1 MFQAKKSEEKGYL
14 CLVLHAHLPFVRHP
28 EHEDF
33 LEEDWLYE
41 ALTETYVPLVGVFDK
56 LINDGVDFRLTF
68 SISPTLAAMFSDPL
82 LQQRYLHHLYKL
94 IELTDKEQVRVK
106 NHPEFHEAARM
117 YYDKLRETRFIFE
130 EKYNGN
136 LLNAFRK
143 FQDLGKI
150 EVITSCATH
159 GFLPLMISRRAV
171 RAQVRIAVRDYQ
183 LKFGRRPKGIWLSE
197 CAYNPGDDEILKEE
211 ELRFFFLDTHG
222 IIYGTPRPR
231 YAVFA
236 PVYCPSGVA
245 AFGRDVESSLQ
256 VWSSETGYPGD
267 FRYRE
272 FYRDVGYD
280 LDYDYIRPYLHSDGI
295 RRNVGIKYYKIT
307 GKVGLGEKE
316 PYRPKEGLEVA
327 AEHAGN
333 FMFNREKQVEYLYDF
348 MGRKPIIVAPYDAEL
363 FGHWWYEGPDFLNF
377 LFRKIYYD
385 QTTLRPINPS
395 EYLNENPRNQV
406 ITPSMSSWGDKGY
419 NEVWL
424 NGNNDWI
431 YRHLHKATERMLEIA
446 EGNPQA
452 RGLKRRALNQAAR
465 ELLLAQASDWAFIMT
480 TGRMVEYA
488 EKRTRNHI
496 HHFNRLYEEIKNNG
510 IDENHLNDLEYRDN
524 VFPEMD
530 YRAYL

>member
-1 MFQAKKSEEKGYL
+1 MEKGYL
-14 CLVLHAHLPFVRHP
+14 CLLLHAHLPFVRHP

-41 ALTETYVPLVGVFDK
+41 ALTETYIPLIRVLDG
-56 LINDGVDFRLTF
+56 LINDGVDFRLTI
-68 SISPTLAAMFSDPL
+68 SISPTLTAMFSDPL
-82 LQQRYLHHLYKL
+82 LQSRYLRHLSKL
-94 IELTDKEQVRVK
+94 IELTEKEQIRVRK
-106 NHPEFHEAARM
+106 QPEFREAAQM
-117 YYDKLRETRFIFE
+117 YEKRLKEVRFIFE

-150 EVITSCATH
+150 EVITCCATH
-159 GFLPLMISRRAV
+159 GFLPLMVYRRAV
-171 RAQVRIAVRDYQ
+171 RAQVRIAMRDH
-183 LKFGRRPKGIWLSE
+183 LFKFGHRPKGIWLSE

-211 ELRFFFLDTHG
+211 NLRFFFLDAHG

-236 PVYCPSGVA
+236 PVYCPSGVV

-256 VWSSETGYPGD
+256 VWSAETGYPGD

-280 LDYDYIRPYLHSDGI
+280 LDYNYIRPYLHSDGI
-295 RRNVGIKYYKIT
+295 RRNIGIKYYKIT
-307 GKVGLGEKE
+307 GKVSLDKKE
-316 PYRPKEGLEVA
+316 PYRPQEALETA

-377 LFRKIYYD
+377 LFRKIHYD
-385 QTTLRPINPS
+385 QTTLRPITPS
-395 EYLNENPRNQV
+395 EYLIENPKNQV
-406 ITPSMSSWGDKGY
+406 IRPSMSSWGDKGY

-431 YRHLHKATERMLEIA
+431 YRHLHKATERMVEIA
-446 EGNPQA
+446 DENPEA
-452 RGLKRRALNQAAR
+452 RGVKRRALNQASR

-496 HHFNRLYEEIKNNG
+496 HQFNRLYEEIKNNR
-510 IDENHLNDLEYRDN
+510 IDQDYLNDLEYRDN